1 LYWNNYSLTRKIFVV
16 AYVLSFVAQSTRS
29 FCYNTHIDENIE
41 CAYYLA
47 GVDNWYDARN
57 STGALANNIG
67 GVAIPAAL
75 M

>member
-1 LYWNNYSLTRKIFVV
+1 M
-16 AYVLSFVAQSTRS
+16 
-29 FCYNTHIDENIE
+29 DENIE

-47 GVDNWYDARN
+47 GVENWYDARN

-67 GVAIPAAL
+67 GVAITAAL